1 MNNTDRASILIVC
14 LFYIVTLS
22 SGYFIH
28 RTLLDG
34 KQNQVE
40 RLILTINSN
49 EVDAEYNSAT
59 VYEDNGSSQPIKK
72 VYNAGSIVA
81 VSSIYEQNG
90 YQLEYISE
98 FLKKV
103 MDQEVVVTR
112 IWFSRKK

>member
-28 RTLLDG
+28 LTLIDK
-34 KQNQVE
+34 KQIKVE
-40 RLILTINSN
+40 RLILTINSHN
-49 EVDAEYNSAT
+49 IDFVNNNT
-59 VYEDNGSSQPIKK
+59 VVYEDDGSSQPIRK
-72 VYNAGSIVA
+72 VYNASLIVA

-90 YQLEYISE
+90 YQLESINE

-103 MDQEVVVTR
+103 ANKEVVVTR
-112 IWFSRKK
+112 IWFSKKK